1 MYKKLLCIICI
12 AQLFVLTGFSQEY
25 QNIIEDPTISLR
37 CKRLLE
43 ERNEKVFHQ
52 QKLKALL
59 KRTKKLEKHSSQN
72 RTSALKQIEITQT
85 EIEND
90 LRLTSMRIQSMEEN
104 IIRKGCPGI
113 RL

>member
-1 MYKKLLCIICI
+1 MNKIFSFLTLSALFFSFEGI
-12 AQLFVLTGFSQEY
+12 AQDFQS
-25 QNIIEDPTISLR
+25 IIEDPTVSLR
-37 CKRLLE
+37 CKSLLE
-43 ERNEKVFHQ
+43 ERNEKIIYQ
-52 QKLKALL
+52 QKLKNLL
-59 KRTKKLEKHSSQN
+59 QRTKKLEKHSAQN
-72 RTSALKQIEITQT
+72 RTSILKQIQINQT

>member
-1 MYKKLLCIICI
+1 MCA
-12 AQLFVLTGFSQEY
+12 AQFSFLSLYAQGY
-25 QNIIEDPTISLR
+25 QNIIEDPTVSLR

-43 ERNEKVFHQ
+43 ERNEKIGYQ
-52 QKLKALL
+52 QRLKALL
-59 KRTKKLEKHSSQN
+59 KRTQKLEKHSAKN
-72 RTSALKQIEITQT
+72 RESALKQVEIAQT

-90 LRLTSMRIQSMEEN
+90 IRLTSMRIQSMEEN

>member
-1 MYKKLLCIICI
+1 MLKNHLLFILT
-12 AQLFVLTGFSQEY
+12 ALFLPLLGSSQDF
-25 QNIIEDPTISLR
+25 QSIIEDPTVSLR
-37 CKRLLE
+37 CKSLLE
-43 ERNEKVFHQ
+43 ERNEKIIYQ
-52 QKLKALL
+52 QKLKTLL
-59 KRTKKLEKHSSQN
+59 QRTKKLEKHSAQNRESAIKQIQISQN
-72 RTSALKQIEITQT
+72 

>member
-1 MYKKLLCIICI
+1 MFKNYPLFIFI
-12 AQLFVLTGFSQEY
+12 ALFLPFLGHTQDFQS
-25 QNIIEDPTISLR
+25 IIEDPTISLR

-43 ERNEKVFHQ
+43 ERNEKIVYQ
-52 QKLKALL
+52 QKLKTLL
-59 KRTKKLEKHSSQN
+59 QRTQKLEKHSAQN
-72 RTSALKQIEITQT
+72 RTSAIKQIQISQN

>member
-1 MYKKLLCIICI
+1 MKRLFLIICI
-12 AQLFVLTGFSQEY
+12 TFFSIPLGFTQEY
-25 QNIIEDPTISLR
+25 QNIIEDPTVSLR

-43 ERNEKVFHQ
+43 ERNEKIFHQ

-72 RTSALKQIEITQT
+72 RTSVLKQIEITQT